1 MQKKFDLIS
10 DPGHAWIKV
19 PVRLLVD
26 LGIADRISRYSYHLG
41 RFAYLEEDLD
51 LSVFFNAYRDRF
63 GFDPAIR
70 ERVARERR
78 SRVRGYRPYEII
90 KLPENFRPYIPGLI
104 AMH

>member
-19 PVRLLVD
+19 PVQLLVD
-26 LGIADRISRYSYHLG
+26 LGIANSISRYSYRLG
-41 RFAYLEEDLD
+41 SFGYLEEDCD

-70 ERVARERR
+70 ERVARKRR
-78 SRVRGYRPYEII
+78 SRVRGY
-90 KLPENFRPYIPGLI
+90 KNFCI
-104 AMH
+104 

>member
-1 MQKKFDLIS
+1 MQKHEKKFDLIS

-19 PVRLLVD
+19 PVRLLVE
-26 LGIADRISRYSYHLG
+26 LGIADRISRYSYRLG

-70 ERVARERR
+70 ERVARSRR
-78 SRVRGYRPYEII
+78 SRVRGYD
-90 KLPENFRPYIPGLI
+90 NFRI
-104 AMH
+104 